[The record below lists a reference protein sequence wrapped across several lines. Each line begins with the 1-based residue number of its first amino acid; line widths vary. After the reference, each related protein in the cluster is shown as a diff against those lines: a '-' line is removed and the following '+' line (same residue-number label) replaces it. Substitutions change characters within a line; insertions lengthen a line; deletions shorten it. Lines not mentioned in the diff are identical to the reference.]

1 MAVEKVV
8 EEEIMSLDNC
18 FLGYKTMTNLEMLVA
33 EEEVVVVDNVIK
45 TNLPF
50 HLPGF

>member
-1 MAVEKVV
+1 MAAEKVV

-18 FLGYKTMTNLEMLVA
+18 FLGYKTVTNLEMLVA
-33 EEEVVVVDNVIK
+33 EEEVVVEDNVIK
-45 TNLPF
+45 TNLLF